1 MALGFGYVGLKKE
14 TTFGTA
20 ATVAEF
26 IPVKSFEPA
35 QDPQN
40 YYPEAIRGT
49 RGRVRGIGM
58 GIQNEV
64 SMEMDAEPQS
74 IGHILLA
81 ALGTVSSAAVSG
93 VTGAF
98 THTITPGNTLPS
110 YTFEK
115 NDTVM
120 TQTIAGTKIDSLTL
134 SVEAGD
140 DGVLSVEAD
149 MIAQSI
155 TDKAAASTATYT
167 DKDPFVFHRVTVEKG
182 GTVNE
187 NLKSLELEINN
198 NLKDDQFTLRKSR
211 NVATIE
217 EGMREVK
224 VTSEMLFK
232 NKAEYQAFINGTK
245 DSLKFS
251 FEGDIISGTT
261 RDLLVI
267 ELPKVLYDSFEVP
280 MGGPD
285 DEVLASIEATALIDT
300 TAGFEIKATLTN
312 SVTSY

>member
-1 MALGFGYVGLKKE
+1 MSLGFGYVGLKKE

-26 IPVKSFEPA
+26 IPVKSFESA

-49 RGRVRGIGM
+49 RGRARGIGM

-64 SMEMDAEPQS
+64 NLEMDAEPQS

-81 ALGTVSSAAVSG
+81 ALGTISSAAVSG
-93 VTGAF
+93 ATGAYK
-98 THTITPGNTLPS
+98 HDITPGNVLPS
-110 YTFEK
+110 YTFER

-140 DGVLSVEAD
+140 DGVLTVEAD

-155 TDKAAASTATYT
+155 TDKASASVATYT
-167 DKDPFVFHRVTVEKG
+167 DKDPFAFHRVLVEKG
-182 GTVNE
+182 GQTNE
-187 NLKSLELEINN
+187 NLKSMEIEINN

-211 NVATIE
+211 NVASIE
-217 EGMREVK
+217 EGMREVT
-224 VTSEMLFK
+224 VTAEMLFK
-232 NKAEYQAFINGTK
+232 NKAEYLAFINGTK
-245 DSLKFS
+245 DTLKFT
-251 FEGDIISGTT
+251 FEGDIITGST
-261 RDLLVI
+261 RDMLVI
-267 ELPKVLYDSFEVP
+267 ELPKIMYDSFEVP

-300 TAGFEIKATLTN
+300 TLGYDIKASVTN
-312 SVTSY
+312 SVASY